1 LSEQNEL
8 PVGPLSPNAE
18 SRPGLLRVLGPG
30 IAIAIVVGNVIG
42 SGIYAK
48 PGKIAAIAGDF
59 NLIMAAWVTG
69 GVLCILG
76 SLCFAELAVMLPRA
90 GGMYVYLREAYGR
103 VVAFLFGWTEFIFGR
118 PASIGA
124 LSMFFVSS
132 FQVATGWELSATSQI
147 LLAFGV
153 IAVTAWINVM
163 GVIWGGS
170 VQGISTA
177 LKAALLAMVAA
188 LPFVMPLFGGEGV
201 NPDNYRSTL
210 STTEEVPA
218 DTAAAMPTGED
229 AAVTK
234 PATKPA
240 AALRSMPATFALV
253 LLAVMWAYNGWHGIT
268 PIAEEVRNPAR
279 NIPLALFGGI
289 GLLIVLYV
297 SANIAYH
304 GVLTVDEM
312 AVKENQ
318 KHVAEVMVSR
328 LIGPMGVKLMSLSV
342 MLSVLGALNSNLLLG
357 PRVSFAM
364 GRDDV
369 FFRSLGRVHVNY
381 RTPAAAILVQALMGM
396 VLIIASALLIKYHP
410 AFAPDPTGK
419 PQPSIFDLLTD
430 YVVFSG
436 SIFYMLAVLA
446 VIVLRIKHPDWERP
460 YRTLGYPLVPLAYL
474 TFYSC
479 FLYYVYMEK
488 PAESNIGL
496 GLIAIGLPA
505 YFAYRW
511 WAKRH
516 PETLHDGQ

>member
-1 LSEQNEL
+1 MSEQNEQ
-8 PVGPLSPNAE
+8 PIGPLSPDAE

-103 VVAFLFGWTEFIFGR
+103 VVAFLFGWAEFIFGR

-132 FQVATGWELSATSQI
+132 FQVATGWELSATSEI

-153 IAVTAWINVM
+153 IAVTAWINVL

-188 LPFVMPLFGGEGV
+188 LPFIMPLFGGEGV

-218 DTAAAMPTGED
+218 NTDAAMPAGED
-229 AAVTK
+229 AA
-234 PATKPA
+234 ATKPA
-240 AALRSMPATFALV
+240 AAPKSMPATFALV

-312 AVKENQ
+312 AVEKNQ
-318 KHVAEVMVSR
+318 EHVAEVMVNR
-328 LIGPMGVKLMSLSV
+328 LMGPIGLKLMSISV

-381 RTPAAAILVQALMGM
+381 RTPAAAIFVQALMGM
-396 VLIIASALLIKYHP
+396 TLILAAAVLVKYV
-410 AFAPDPTGK
+410 ADLRDK
-419 PQPSIFDLLTD
+419 NIFGLLTD
-430 YVVFSG
+430 YVTFSG

-446 VIVLRIKHPDWERP
+446 VIVLRIKHPEWERP
-460 YRTLGYPLVPLAYL
+460 YRTLGYPITPLAYL
-474 TFYSC
+474 AFYSW
-479 FLYYVYMEK
+479 FLYYVYIGQ
-488 PAESNIGL
+488 PTESRIGL
-496 GLIAIGLPA
+496 LLIVVGIPA
-505 YFAYRW
+505 YYAYRW
-511 WAKRH
+511 WAKRN